1 MQILTRKKL
10 LEIRN
15 SPLATRFA
23 IYKIHNA
30 DFCEYLPGKVLC
42 KKVTLQS
49 LSCSWA
55 TPAAAGAEEE
65 GGGGG
70 GVSGVSNSEVVEIKG
85 RTGRGG
91 MGPPV
96 PGMELV
102 VEYQPSSLDVLQKA
116 THR

>member
-1 MQILTRKKL
+1 MQILTCKKL
-10 LEIRN
+10 VEICN

-23 IYKIHNA
+23 IYNTHNA

-49 LSCSWA
+49 LSCSWS
-55 TPAAAGAEEE
+55 TPAAAGAEE
-65 GGGGG
+65 GGAGGG
-70 GVSGVSNSEVVEIKG
+70 GVSGVSNSEVIEIKG
-85 RTGRGG
+85 RTGLGG

-102 VEYQPSSLDVLQKA
+102 VEYQPSMLDVLQKA
-116 THR
+116 TYR